1 MLELT
6 KAPCYICSRLHKIRS
21 CGIIRN
27 NERSFDSV
35 WNKVITMICAAW
47 IGVTAGCPAYAI
59 TQEELVYDQ
68 VSKYITGQEA
78 ADIAQDICDAS
89 YTYHVDPILV
99 AAVFTTESNFDNSA
113 VSGVGAIGIAQLM
126 PDTAAQLHVNPYDR
140 KENIY
145 GGVKYLGQMVD
156 RYRTWDKPFVYAE
169 AAYNAGP
176 GAVDRA
182 GGVPHYTETMNYVQ
196 SVEKTRQEIWRIA
209 GAEASSGRT
218 YTANPYSQPQRQA
231 VKEFPSL
238 QEWHAQQA
246 KMKQNAVPAAHKPE
260 ASSDRE
266 KTVSAA
272 EM

>member
-1 MLELT
+1 M
-6 KAPCYICSRLHKIRS
+6 
-21 CGIIRN
+21 
-27 NERSFDSV
+27 

-47 IGVTAGCPAYAI
+47 MGVTAGCPAYAI

-68 VSKYITGQEA
+68 VSKYITGQDA

-209 GAEASSGRT
+209 GAEASSGRA
-218 YTANPYSQPQRQA
+218 YTSNDYNQPLHQA
-231 VKEFPSL
+231 AKEFPSL

-246 KMKQNAVPAAHKPE
+246 KMKQNAVVSPTAHKPA
-260 ASSDRE
+260 ASSSRE
-266 KTVSAA
+266 EAA
-272 EM
+272 SSMEI

>member
-1 MLELT
+1 MTAKRIIRQILF
-6 KAPCYICSRLHKIRS
+6 YIAHLHKIRS

-35 WNKVITMICAAW
+35 WNKVITMLCAVW
-47 IGVTAGCPAYAI
+47 MGVAAGCPVHAI

-68 VSKYITGQEA
+68 VSKYINGQDA

-126 PDTAAQLHVNPYDR
+126 PDTTAQLHVNPYDR

-209 GAEASSGRT
+209 GAEARA
-218 YTANPYSQPQRQA
+218 YTNPGVQPMPQTA
-231 VKEFPSL
+231 KEFPSL

-246 KMKQNAVPAAHKPE
+246 KMK
-260 ASSDRE
+260 S
-266 KTVSAA
+266 SAA
-272 EM
+272 IAKDVPKTAASVNHEETEK